1 VKVCDGEVGDGLLC
15 MKFNEDLLQ
24 GLQSATTE
32 DELAL
37 FLQRLTAEFGFRF
50 FSIFDIPA
58 TFSDRLS
65 RQIRLSNLP
74 PEYIEEYD
82 TLGLLTNSSVFASL
96 RKSTAPMTRFLDAAV
111 KERPTKEQKAMKTVF
126 EKYQMTMGV
135 YYPVHGPNG
144 RRAAMGFFGDRLAL
158 THTEMGELGIFVLHA
173 YDAYSNL
180 KNKTKTEAN
189 GITARELE
197 VLHWAANGKTSTEIA
212 AILSLSDHTVNTY
225 MNSAMRKLDC
235 VNRTQLVA
243 KALRLHLIS

>member
-1 VKVCDGEVGDGLLC
+1 MNGHEALFDRLAAV
-15 MKFNEDLLQ
+15 
-24 GLQSATTE
+24 TTE
-32 DELAL
+32 IELAG
-37 FLQRLTAEFGFRF
+37 FLRALTSEFGLTR
-50 FSIFDIPA
+50 FSILGIPA
-58 TFSDRLS
+58 TDSERLS
-65 RQIRLSNLP
+65 KQIKLSDLP
-74 PEYIEEYD
+74 PGFIESYD
-82 TLGLLTNSSVFASL
+82 SLGLLRNSPIFAAL
-96 RKSTAPMTRFLDAAV
+96 KRSTAPIAWSLDSLND
-111 KERPTKEQKAMKTVF
+111 ERPADEVDPARKLFSEHK
-126 EKYQMTMGV
+126 MTMGV

-158 THTEMGELGIFVLHA
+158 TYTEMGELGIFVLHA

>member
-1 VKVCDGEVGDGLLC
+1 MRFNGDLFQELT
-15 MKFNEDLLQ
+15 
-24 GLQSATTE
+24 SATTE
-32 DELAL
+32 HELATS
-37 FLQRLTAEFGFRF
+37 LQALTSEFEFRY

-65 RQIRLSNLP
+65 KHIRLSNLP

-82 TLGLLTNSSVFASL
+82 SLNLLSNSSVFATL
-96 RKSTAPMTRFLDAAV
+96 RQSTAPITRFLNLAV
-111 KERPTKEQKAMKTVF
+111 KERPTEEQQVMKAVF
-126 EKYQMTMGV
+126 EKYHMTMGV
-135 YYPVHGPNG
+135 YFPVHGSNG
-144 RRAAMGFFGDRLAL
+144 RRAAVAFYGTRTAL
-158 THTEMGELGIFVLHA
+158 SFAETGELGLCVVHA
-173 YDAYSNL
+173 YDAYSTMT
-180 KNKTKTEAN
+180 NKKGTQAN
-189 GITARELE
+189 GITTRELE